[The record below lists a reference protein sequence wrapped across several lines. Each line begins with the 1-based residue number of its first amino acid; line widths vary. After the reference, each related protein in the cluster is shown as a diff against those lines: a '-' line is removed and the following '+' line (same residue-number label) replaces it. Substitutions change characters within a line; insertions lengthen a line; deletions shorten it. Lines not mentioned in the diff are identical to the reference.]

1 MTLAPRSAGTTEN
14 APATVQKKPEHNPE
28 AIEVSVGVAQPLGA
42 TPTPAG
48 VNFSIY
54 SEHATAVTLLLFDS
68 PDEST
73 PIEIVL
79 HAQHNKSFHFWHCHV
94 AGIGPG
100 QVYAYRL
107 EGNFDPSGTGL
118 RFNRNKVLIDPYALG
133 NVNTVWDRNNAVGPD
148 DNVAT
153 SMRSV
158 VIDPKT
164 YDWEDDRPLNI
175 PLSETIIYE
184 LHVRGFTKS
193 PSSGA
198 EHPGTFAGV
207 IEKIP
212 YLKSLGITA
221 VELLPIFDFDETQ
234 ILRAG
239 PNGDR
244 LTNYWGYDPYG
255 HWAPQSSYCVS
266 PHLGTHLDE
275 FRDMV
280 KALHRAGIEVILD
293 VVFNHTSEGNQNGPT
308 ISFRGQANEAYYMLS
323 GADPQYYMDF
333 SGCGNTFNAN
343 HPVVTKYIVECLEY
357 WVTEHH
363 VDGFRFD
370 LGAVLSRGP
379 DGAEM
384 SVPPVLWNIELS
396 QILWNA
402 KLIAEAWDAGGLYEV
417 GRFPGKRWAQW
428 NGPYRDCVRKFV
440 KSDPGLIASLAT
452 RIAGSSDL
460 FGPPGEMPTNS
471 INFVTCHD
479 GFTLN
484 DLVSYDEKHNG
495 ANGEDNHDGSN
506 ENDSWNCGFEGPT
519 EDPGVER
526 LRERQIRNFASI
538 LLLSR
543 GVPMFVAGDEFRRT
557 QSGNNNAYCQDNE
570 LSWVDWT
577 LVDRHADVMRF
588 WRKMI
593 ALRQRFS
600 ALREPNFFSGAANE
614 RGMLDISWHGYS
626 LDSPGWD
633 APDSRA
639 LAFTLAGFDG
649 EDDLHVILNMVWEA
663 ADFELPQIPGRR
675 WVRAV
680 DTCQPSP
687 EDILDSG
694 HEVAVTSTTY
704 HAGDRSVVVLISQ
717 EVPL

>member
-1 MTLAPRSAGTTEN
+1 MTPAQRGTGTTE
-14 APATVQKKPEHNPE
+14 TVGEHRKHGAA

-42 TPTPAG
+42 LPTKTG

-54 SEHATAVTLLLFDS
+54 SEHATSVTLLLFDS
-68 PDEST
+68 PEGTT
-73 PIEIVL
+73 PVEIVL
-79 HAQHNKSFHFWHCHV
+79 DAQRNKSFHFWHCHV
-94 AGIGPG
+94 AGVRPG
-100 QVYAYRL
+100 QIYAYRMD
-107 EGNFDPSGTGL
+107 GPFDPGGTGL

-133 NVNTVWDRNNAVGPD
+133 NMNTVWDRNSAVGPK

-158 VIDPKT
+158 VIDPTT
-164 YDWEDDRPLNI
+164 YDWEGDRPLNR
-175 PLSETIIYE
+175 PMSETIIYE
-184 LHVRGFTKS
+184 LHVRGFTAS
-193 PSSGA
+193 PSSRV

-212 YLKSLGITA
+212 YLKSLGMTA

-234 ILRAG
+234 ILRVG
-239 PNGDR
+239 PGGEL

-266 PHLGTHLDE
+266 PKCGTHLDE

-323 GADPQYYMDF
+323 NADPQYYMDF

-370 LGAVLSRGP
+370 LGAVLSRGQT
-379 DGAEM
+379 GVELA
-384 SVPPVLWNIELS
+384 VPPVLWNIELS
-396 QILWNA
+396 QVLWDT

-417 GRFPGKRWAQW
+417 GRFPGKRWSQW

-440 KSDPGLIASLAT
+440 KSDAGLIASLAT

-471 INFVTCHD
+471 INFVSCHD

-484 DLVSYDEKHNG
+484 DLVSYNAKHNE
-495 ANGEDNHDGSN
+495 ANGEDNRDGSDDN
-506 ENDSWNCGFEGPT
+506 NSWNCRWEGPT
-519 EDPGVER
+519 EDPEVER
-526 LRERQIRNFASI
+526 LRERQIRNFAAI

-577 LVDRHADVMRF
+577 LAEKHADLIRF
-588 WRKMI
+588 WDKMI
-593 ALRQRFS
+593 GLRNRFTSLRQPSFYGDLS
-600 ALREPNFFSGAANE
+600 NE
-614 RGMLDISWHGYS
+614 RGLLEISWHGRK
-626 LDSPGWD
+626 LHQPGWD
-633 APDSRA
+633 DPYSRA
-639 LAFTLAGFDG
+639 LSFTIAGFDG
-649 EDDLHVILNMVWEA
+649 EDDLHVILNMLWEA
-663 ADFELPQIPGRR
+663 AEFELPHIPGRR

-680 DTCQPSP
+680 DTWLPSP
-687 EDILDSG
+687 NEILDPG
-694 HEVAVTSTTY
+694 HEAPVKSNTY
-704 HAGDRSVVVLISQ
+704 NAGDRSVVVLISQ
-717 EVPL
+717 EVSS